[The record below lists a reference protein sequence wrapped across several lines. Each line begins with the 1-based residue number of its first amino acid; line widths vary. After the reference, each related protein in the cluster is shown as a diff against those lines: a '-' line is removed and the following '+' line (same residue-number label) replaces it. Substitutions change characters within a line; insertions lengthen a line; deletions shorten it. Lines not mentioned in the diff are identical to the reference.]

1 MINLT
6 VLWKLTSV
14 LDNCKLCEATST
26 EMHKI
31 NKIHS
36 LVLVLSCNLDIYIL
50 SISYNYLAV
59 SRSRGLKLKSAVYIA
74 HEYCIYPK

>member
-1 MINLT
+1 MMNLT
-6 VLWKLTSV
+6 VLWQLTSV

-36 LVLVLSCNLDIYIL
+36 LVLVLSCNLDIYIY
-50 SISYNYLAV
+50 IS
-59 SRSRGLKLKSAVYIA
+59 VYIL
-74 HEYCIYPK
+74 